1 MSENHRRTVRPLCS
15 EPGRPTFAVLM
26 GTADRSILN
35 MALEH
40 AFLNYFEEGVSW
52 KNEPRNQHRL
62 LQEGSPAKRLP
73 RSELRTGVA

>member
-15 EPGRPTFAVLM
+15 ELGRPTFAVLM

-40 AFLNYFEEGVSW
+40 AFLNCYEEGVSW
-52 KNEPRNQHRL
+52 KNGPLRA
-62 LQEGSPAKRLP
+62 QEEVALVSMTGS
-73 RSELRTGVA
+73 